1 MLKMAKT
8 DEAIELSDEPR
19 SIRDPVKF
27 NRLRIMIEEE
37 AIKPTWGCPLY
48 IACRP
53 GGWLKSE
60 HREAGDRYQQI
71 TIDHHAA
78 QRIDPEELA
87 PEMRE
92 LEYKRIEARKTKWRD
107 AVMVLGMGRSIVDA
121 FVLQEVA
128 LTSERERLIAR
139 DALQLLA
146 NYFARGTKRERRTV
160 L

>member
-1 MLKMAKT
+1 MLKMAKAE
-8 DEAIELSDEPR
+8 DAVNLSDEPR

-37 AIKPTWGCPLY
+37 AIRPTWGCPLY
-48 IACRP
+48 IAARP

-71 TIDHHAA
+71 TLDHHAA
-78 QRIDPEELA
+78 QRVDPEELA

-107 AVMVLGMGRSIVDA
+107 AVMVLGMGKSIVDA

-128 LTSERERLIAR
+128 LVTERERLIAR

-146 NYFARGTKRERRTV
+146 NYFSRGGTKQVRNV
-160 L
+160 I